1 VRLQGVQFA
10 DDGRGNVAREEADM
24 DQDRVEML
32 RRRQQLV
39 SDALAGRLNRRQML
53 QRGAALGIGAAGLSS
68 LLGDA
73 RRAAAQ
79 TPAPSGNLLSWAPA
93 GQRWELPQKAVYPL
107 FQQKFPDIAIEWVA
121 EPIADFIPRT
131 VIEMSAKSDKYD
143 IIHDDYNVVPQLIA
157 LGSLEPLDAYLDADP
172 DYKADILADVP
183 ENVMDLYRDKPAA
196 EGGTLYGLPPDSNCQ
211 LQYYRSDVLQQAGI
225 DKPADTWD
233 DAIEIAKTLAESGT
247 KQTGT
252 TLKRGLFAGGVFIT
266 ILRSYGGDWF
276 DKMEA
281 GFFNPGLNTEA
292 GNSAMQV
299 LLALQPYLE
308 ESSLNASDD
317 ESNPA
322 MANGTWTYA
331 PVQWGGTTM
340 NDPEFTEFADVWAT
354 TKVPKGNVEGGDHRP
369 HMGGLGMVIPAY
381 SKNKD
386 AAWEFVKFCNSGD
399 KQDPAIGKAWVEG
412 TGQPARA
419 SLLKEYAPIRAH
431 FPALQES
438 LPTAMRYPNLPE
450 SNALYEAVGNE
461 VAAVMT
467 GEKDGEAALKDM
479 DAAVHQIMQDAG
491 YYN

>member
-1 VRLQGVQFA
+1 MHQNRTDL
-10 DDGRGNVAREEADM
+10 
-24 DQDRVEML
+24 L

-39 SDALAGRLNRRQML
+39 REALAGRLSRRQIL
-53 QRGAALGIGAAGLSS
+53 QRGAAVGLSATGLSS

-79 TPAPSGNLLSWAPA
+79 TPAATDLSGNLVSWAPS
-93 GQRWELPQKAVYPL
+93 GQRWELPQRAVYPL
-107 FQQKFPDIAIEWVA
+107 FQEKFPDISIEWVA
-121 EPIADFIPRT
+121 EPIADYIPRT
-131 VIEMSAKSDKYD
+131 VIEMSAKSDQYD
-143 IIHDDYNVVPQLIA
+143 ILHNDYQVVPQLIA
-157 LGSLEPLDAYLDADP
+157 LGSLELLQPYLEQDP
-172 DYKADILADVP
+172 DYMEDLLADVP

-196 EGGTLYGLPPDSNCQ
+196 DGGILYGLPPDSNCQ
-211 LQYYRSDVLQQAGI
+211 LQYYRVDILEQAGI
-225 DKPADTWD
+225 DSPAETWE
-233 DAIEIAKTLAESGT
+233 DAIEIAKTLAESGV

-276 DKMEA
+276 DKMEPGA
-281 GFFNPGLNTEA
+281 YNPGMNTEA

-299 LLALQPYLE
+299 LLALTPYLE

-331 PVQWGGTTM
+331 PAQWGGTTM
-340 NDPEFTEFADVWAT
+340 NDPEFTEYYDVWAT
-354 TKVPKGNVEGGDHRP
+354 TPVPKGDVEGGDHRP
-369 HMGGLGMVIPAY
+369 HMGGLGLIIPAY
-381 SKNKD
+381 SRNKD
-386 AAWEFVKFCNSGD
+386 AAWEFVKFCGSGD

-419 SLLKEYAPIRAH
+419 SLLKEYAPLRAH

-438 LPTAMRYPNLPE
+438 LPTAMRYPAIPE

-461 VAAVMT
+461 VAAVVT
-467 GEKDGEAALKDM
+467 GEKDAEAALTDM
-479 DAAVHQIMQDAG
+479 DAAVKQIMQDAG
-491 YYN
+491 YYD

>member
-1 VRLQGVQFA
+1 MHQA
-10 DDGRGNVAREEADM
+10 DL
-24 DQDRVEML
+24 L

-39 SDALAGRLNRRQML
+39 RDALAGRLDRRQIL
-53 QRGAALGIGAAGLSS
+53 QRGALLGLSAAGLSS

-73 RRAAAQ
+73 RRARAQ
-79 TPAPSGNLLSWAPA
+79 TPTASGHIVSWAPS

-107 FQQKFPDIAIEWVA
+107 FQEKFPDITVEWVA

-131 VIEMSAKSDKYD
+131 VIEMSAQSDQFD

-157 LGSLEPLDAYLDADP
+157 LGALEPLDAYLDADP
-172 DYKADILADVP
+172 EYRDDILADVP

-211 LQYYRSDVLQQAGI
+211 LQYYRSDILEQAGI
-225 DKPADTWD
+225 AKPAETWD
-233 DAIEIAKTLAESGT
+233 EAIEIAKTLAESGV

-252 TLKRGLFAGGVFIT
+252 TLRRGLFAGGVFIT
-266 ILRSYGGDWF
+266 ILRCYGGDWF
-276 DKMEA
+276 GTEDPSAFE
-281 GFFNPGLNTEA
+281 PGLATEA
-292 GNSAMQV
+292 GHSAMQV

-340 NDPEFTEFADVWAT
+340 NDPEFTEFADVWAST
-354 TKVPKGNVEGGDHRP
+354 RVPKGNVEGGDHRP
-369 HMGGLGMVIPAY
+369 HMGGLGMVIPTY

-386 AAWEFVKFCNSGD
+386 AAWEFVKFCNSGN

-419 SLLKEYAPIRAH
+419 SLLTEYAPIRAH

-438 LPTAMRYPNLPE
+438 LPTAVRYPNLPE

-467 GEKDGEAALKDM
+467 GEKDAEAALNDM
-479 DAAVHQIMQDAG
+479 DAAVRQIMQDAG
-491 YYN
+491 YYD